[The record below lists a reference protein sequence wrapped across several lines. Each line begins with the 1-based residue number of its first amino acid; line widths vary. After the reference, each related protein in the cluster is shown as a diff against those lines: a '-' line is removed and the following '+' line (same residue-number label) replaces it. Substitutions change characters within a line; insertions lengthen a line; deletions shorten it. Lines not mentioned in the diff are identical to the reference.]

1 MLIKVP
7 ILASEIRL
15 MLLLNPNVGQN
26 APFKRVKTL
35 LLKVKPHLGCYSSAS
50 ICVAGSNH
58 SSFMVTSRMLSSL
71 KSDMIYAVD
80 HEKDFATLYYT

>member
-35 LLKVKPHLGCYSSAS
+35 LLKVKLHLGCYSSAS

-80 HEKDFATLYYT
+80 HEKDFATL